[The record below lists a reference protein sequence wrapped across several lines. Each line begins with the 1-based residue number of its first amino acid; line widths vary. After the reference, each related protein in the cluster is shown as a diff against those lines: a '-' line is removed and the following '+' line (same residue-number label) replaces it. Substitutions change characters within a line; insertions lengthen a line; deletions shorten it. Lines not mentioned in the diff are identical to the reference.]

1 MDEQELSMDH
11 STEGLPTQ
19 HTPRKRMSPTEAAAR
34 LTRAFILM
42 TVLTVKQASDKAD
55 VNIATA
61 SRYIKFFIKE
71 GMIVRMHD
79 LEEGHTRIYRWVGV
93 E

>member
-1 MDEQELSMDH
+1 MDEQELSMND
-11 STEGLPTQ
+11 STEVLPTQ

-42 TVLTVKQASDKAD
+42 SVLTVKQASDKSD

-71 GMIVRMHD
+71 GLIIRMHNM
-79 LEEGHTRIYRWVGV
+79 EEGHTRIYKWVGV